1 MKNTIETENGIITII
16 ERYGKDFKIEM
27 FDPYTDNPNILYAEY
42 SSDFNLEIKELD
54 KLFQEFEPEIIQIM
68 KFIINENIEFYN
80 HFVIEQFL
88 IGSLSVMLIPKNRFD
103 YKINCSKY
111 LKMNLKNESFE
122 YLKNLADKKN
132 KIQLNLTQ
140 C

>member
-42 SSDFNLEIKELD
+42 YLDFNLEIKELD
-54 KLFQEFEPEIIQIM
+54 KLFQEFELEIIQIM
-68 KFIINENIEFYN
+68 KFNINENIEFYN

-88 IGSLSVMLIPKNRFD
+88 IDSLSVMLIPKNRFD
-103 YKINCSKY
+103 YKINCSKC

-122 YLKNLADKKN
+122 YLKDLADKKTKFN
-132 KIQLNLTQ
+132 
-140 C
+140 